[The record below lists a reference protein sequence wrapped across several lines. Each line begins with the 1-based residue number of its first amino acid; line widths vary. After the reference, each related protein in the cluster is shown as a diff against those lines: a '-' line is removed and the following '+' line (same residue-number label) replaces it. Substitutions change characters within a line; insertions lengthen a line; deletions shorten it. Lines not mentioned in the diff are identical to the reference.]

1 MSSRRA
7 TARPRRKT
15 GSRSPSA
22 YRRRA
27 HSSRSTCLVSR
38 RTRRTPRTRSNS
50 STTSCGRRSSRRS
63 ATRCPIRTRTWR
75 RRRWSNRKSATA
87 PASIPR
93 KRSRSCSMST
103 CRRRATTSAPAP
115 APGTGSRPASNSR
128 ISRGTMP
135 LLEIREVSKNFGTV
149 AAVDRVS
156 LSVEHGEL
164 FALLG
169 PSGCGKTTLLRLI
182 AGFELP
188 DRGRIVIDGSDVTG
202 VPPYR
207 RPVNMMFQSYALF
220 PHLDVGGNVAFGLKQ
235 EGMERRRREA
245 RVAEM
250 LALVQMSDYARRRPH
265 ELSGGQKQRVALA
278 RALAKMPKLL
288 LLDEPLAAL
297 DRKLREETRLELVG
311 IQERVGTSFVFVTHD
326 QEEAL
331 GMASRI
337 AVMERGRVAQI
348 GGAAEIYERPNSR
361 FVADFVGAVNLFDG
375 VLVAGF
381 NMLSLGVRGIEAALP
396 LAEAIDLPE
405 GAEATLAVRPEKLRL
420 SAVQPEGIGIAAT
433 VSSGGYQG
441 GVSIVHLTAIP
452 GQVLKAQMTSASA
465 AAFNRG

>member
-1 MSSRRA
+1 
-7 TARPRRKT
+7 
-15 GSRSPSA
+15 
-22 YRRRA
+22 
-27 HSSRSTCLVSR
+27 
-38 RTRRTPRTRSNS
+38 
-50 STTSCGRRSSRRS
+50 
-63 ATRCPIRTRTWR
+63 
-75 RRRWSNRKSATA
+75 
-87 PASIPR
+87 
-93 KRSRSCSMST
+93 
-103 CRRRATTSAPAP
+103 
-115 APGTGSRPASNSR
+115 
-128 ISRGTMP
+128 MP
-135 LLEIREVSKNFGTV
+135 LLEISEVSKNFGAV

-182 AGFELP
+182 AGFEMP
-188 DRGRIVIDGSDVTG
+188 DRGRIAIDGADVTD

-220 PHLDVGGNVAFGLKQ
+220 PHLDVSGNIAFGLKQ
-235 EGMERRRREA
+235 EGLERRRREA

-297 DRKLREETRLELVG
+297 DRKLREETRLELIG

-337 AVMERGRVAQI
+337 AVMDKGQIAQI
-348 GGAAEIYERPNSR
+348 GSAAEIYERPRSR
-361 FVADFVGAVNLFDG
+361 FVADFVGAVNLFEG
-375 VLVAGF
+375 MLVAAF
-381 NMLSLGVRGIEAALP
+381 NALALKVPGLETP
-396 LAEAIDLPE
+396 LALSGETDLPE
-405 GAEATLAVRPEKLRL
+405 GREAALAVRPEKLRL
-420 SAVQPEGIGIAAT
+420 SVARPDGVAIAAT
-433 VSSGGYQG
+433 VGSINYQG
-441 GVSIVHLTAIP
+441 GVSVVHLTAVS
-452 GQVLKAQMTSASA
+452 GRSLKAQMTSAA
-465 AAFNRG
+465 AATFERGMPVWTSWDPADSVVLGR